1 MSVSTP
7 KPLSPEKV
15 ARERARLR
23 RTVLILAPT
32 LIVAGILILAFLARM
47 PLPLRLLTGL
57 GDIIVGLVL
66 LVLLKQ
72 KYFDQ
77 VG

>member
-1 MSVSTP
+1 MSSPTP
-7 KPLSPEKV
+7 KPLNPEQV

-23 RTVLILAPT
+23 RTVLILAPI
-32 LIVAGILILAFLARM
+32 LIVAGILILAFLSKM
-47 PLPLRLLTGL
+47 PLPLRLVTGF

-72 KYFDQ
+72 KYFDK

>member
-1 MSVSTP
+1 MSSPTP
-7 KPLSPEKV
+7 KPLSPEQV

-32 LIVAGILILAFLARM
+32 LIVAGILILAFLTKM
-47 PLPLRLLTGL
+47 PLPLRLLTGF

-72 KYFDQ
+72 KYFDK

>member
-1 MSVSTP
+1 MSSPTP
-7 KPLSPEKV
+7 KPLSPEQV

-23 RTVLILAPT
+23 RTVLILAPS
-32 LIVAGILILAFLARM
+32 LIIAGILIIAFLARIPM
-47 PLPLRLLTGL
+47 PVRLLMGF
-57 GDIIVGLVL
+57 GNIIVGLVL
-66 LVLLKQ
+66 LLLLKQ